1 MYNKY
6 ELEMIYEKINNALI
20 EEKETSFWSL
30 MMFKISTNKKFVLFN
45 IEEILYFKQMTD
57 KNFIIIFKSFN
68 KLYILEV
75 YLETITFIS
84 QVNEFLN
91 VEINLFNTEFLNKNK
106 EIKNFIGKDIKY
118 LLSLIKKNKNNNKFK
133 TYDIN
138 ISNYIYI
145 LKFNMNILKLIKK
158 SSYKKVK
165 MKLSNDENIL
175 VDSII
180 YNLNFNMILK

>member
-30 MMFKISTNKKFVLFN
+30 MFKISINKKFVLFN

-75 YLETITFIS
+75 YLVTITFIS

-158 SSYKKVK
+158 STYKKFEI
-165 MKLSNDENIL
+165 KLFNDENIL
-175 VDSII
+175 VNLII